1 MFHDDLPPGTEIETN
16 TNAPDER
23 TKQIVPSRS
32 RGVLGK
38 RLTGARESSGPD
50 DLFEVIIDGIIYHI
64 RRRYLDQT
72 D

>member
-38 RLTGARESSGPD
+38 RLTGRVNHPGPTTSS
-50 DLFEVIIDGIIYHI
+50 
-64 RRRYLDQT
+64 R
-72 D
+72 

>member
-1 MFHDDLPPGTEIETN
+1 MFHDDLPPGTGIETN

-23 TKQIVPSRS
+23 
-32 RGVLGK
+32 VLGK

-64 RRRYLDQT
+64 RRKYLNQT